1 MTTLA
6 FLLAI
11 ATIMA
16 VVIAIEGGQDRLRPP
31 AGLITWLVSG
41 NWPAKIG
48 AALVIVGT
56 GALLRYA
63 ALNVDIPSGLKL
75 GVGVAIAAALGFA
88 SIMTRS
94 APAQRTL
101 SLTLGGAASGV
112 SYLTAYTAFVLHGY
126 LDNAT
131 GLGLLALTA
140 IATGVFAVTRGALS
154 LALLAMVGA
163 YLAPV
168 FAVGDPG
175 PYVVY
180 GYYVAASALTLAM
193 VAARGWRPLI
203 HLSFLFTLVGGVFF
217 AWSAHYYAPAH
228 FDAMAPM
235 LLMLAALHVAMPI
248 VERRDVAGT
257 WLERLDLVYL
267 LALPV
272 VVTVLAI
279 AIAPSRGSLSV
290 ELIGLGV
297 IWLLAAIYL
306 RIAGR
311 EGTAAHGLIGTLLIG
326 FGVVARFRGL
336 PWDVV
341 ALACAVAAFAAAVYS
356 SKSQRL
362 HSAVAGVVLLLGAVH
377 AITSLGAHGDNVFLN
392 PRFIERM
399 IAAAL
404 LVYAGVLARKV
415 RQPLDSLLLYLGSG
429 WAILTVGSEII
440 RWNLVSVALLLHWL
454 LILAALAVFV
464 LGARLKQI
472 PTWAIVIP
480 IGIAAT
486 VPAAATA
493 ASFGVAI
500 VSVVLAITALM
511 AFAMRP
517 HDDDANPIDRVVTVI
532 IVPIVTIL
540 WVERAGELANIRSGY
555 LPLAMATLSAMLA
568 LRVGSAAPQRSR
580 GWLATVTLIFGFAFA
595 IALGYA
601 TIFDI
606 ERSAY
611 AIGAEFIGLGALVML
626 AVDRDVSSKT
636 IPWIRPVA
644 IFAMALFLQATLLRW
659 LGPDG
664 DLNVLALSRMQWP
677 ALTSLLWA
685 CMGAALTVW
694 SRKGASRTLWVGG
707 AGLLVATVVKLLLID
722 LESLGEL
729 TNILAVI
736 AAGGAF
742 LLVGWLAPMPPA
754 ADPVV
759 SENESDPD
767 AVRHIAW
774 SIALI
779 VAGALLLSR
788 HGAHVVTL
796 LDWTDQGHSVPIA
809 QRAPTAN
816 VEQPTSSITPPA
828 EDREEVSASVPIPA
842 APPARTEK
850 LFVGDTEI
858 EVETLPA
865 ESACTR
871 FAAQL
876 PSDYEIYAA
885 GALEGRQ
892 LDFLVGRSRDLA
904 AMFDVQV
911 NVPGRN
917 VVLVLGSSKSA
928 LWAVQSSAAT
938 KIVGVWLAGQGKH
951 EVIGVSSDVPVL
963 RSYDSAPSCSRF
975 YVSGNNPTEVKG
987 AVVAALSRAPH
998 AQVLAND
1005 GELLIGEPRAV
1016 AESRPALPRNDAVP
1030 ASVATDPTAPPPGD
1044 RGLQQLVRQ
1053 GKLRP
1058 ATVADYTRWVA
1069 KDKSL
1074 GSSSAPSGTY
1084 MRRTYLIT
1092 GPMTFPAGL
1101 HGAHMATFILLPGVP
1116 FPQGDPG
1123 HSQVIQGG

>member
-16 VVIAIEGGQDRLRPP
+16 VVIAIEGGQDRLRAPS
-31 AGLITWLVSG
+31 GLITWLVSG

-48 AALVIVGT
+48 AALVIIGT

-63 ALNVDIPSGLKL
+63 ALNVDIPPGLKL
-75 GVGVAIAAALGFA
+75 GAGVAIAAVLGFA

-140 IATGVFAVTRGALS
+140 IVTGVFAVTRSALS

-175 PYVVY
+175 PSVVY

-217 AWSAHYYAPAH
+217 AWNAHYYAPAH

-248 VERRDVAGT
+248 VERRHVPGT

-279 AIAPSRGSLSV
+279 AIAPSRGSLSM

-297 IWLLAAIYL
+297 IWLLAAVYL
-306 RIAGR
+306 RIVGR
-311 EGTAAHGLIGTLLIG
+311 EGTAAHALIGTLLVG

-341 ALACAVAAFAAAVYS
+341 ALACAVAALAAAVYS

-362 HSAVAGVVLLLGAVH
+362 HSVVAGVVLLLGAVH

-392 PRFIERM
+392 PRFIERL

-415 RQPLDSLLLYLGSG
+415 KQPLDSLLLYLGSG

-464 LGARLKQI
+464 LGTRRKQI
-472 PTWAIVIP
+472 PAWAIVIP
-480 IGIAAT
+480 IAIAAT

-493 ASFGVAI
+493 ASLGVSI
-500 VSVVLAITALM
+500 VSAVLAITALM

-517 HDDDANPIDRVVTVI
+517 HDDDTNPIDRIVTVI

-555 LPLAMATLSAMLA
+555 LPVAAATLSAMLA

-580 GWLATVTLIFGFAFA
+580 GWLSTVTSVFGFAFA

-606 ERSAY
+606 ERSAP
-611 AIGAEFIGLGALVML
+611 AIAAEFIGLGALVML
-626 AVDRDVSSKT
+626 AVDRDASGKT

-664 DLNVLALSRMQWP
+664 DLSVLAISRMQWP

-694 SRKGASRTLWVGG
+694 SRKSGSRTLWVGG
-707 AGLLVATVVKLLLID
+707 AGLLVATAVKLLLID
-722 LESLGEL
+722 LGSLGEL

-788 HGAHVVTL
+788 HGAQVVKL
-796 LDWTDQGHSVPIA
+796 LDWTDAGHSAQIA
-809 QRAPTAN
+809 QRVPSPAAA
-816 VEQPTSSITPPA
+816 QPTPSVAPPA
-828 EDREEVSASVPIPA
+828 ADPEEVSESVPEPIVPL
-842 APPARTEK
+842 ARTEK
-850 LFVGDTEI
+850 LFVGDAQI
-858 EVETLPA
+858 EVETVPA
-865 ESACTR
+865 ESACAR

-885 GALEGRQ
+885 GAREGRQ
-892 LDFLVGRSRDLA
+892 LDFFVGRSRDLV

-911 NVPGRN
+911 NVPERN

-938 KIVGVWLAGQGKH
+938 KVVGVWLAGQGKH
-951 EVIGVSSDVPVL
+951 EVIGVSSEVPVL
-963 RSYDSAPSCSRF
+963 KSDDSGPACRRF
-975 YVSGNNPTEVKG
+975 FVSGKNPSEVNS
-987 AVVAALSRAPH
+987 AVVAALSREPH
-998 AQVLAND
+998 AQILAND
-1005 GELLIGEPRAV
+1005 GELMIGEPQV
-1016 AESRPALPRNDAVP
+1016 LAESRPARPRGDAAPVP
-1030 ASVATDPTAPPPGD
+1030 AAADPTAPPPGD
-1044 RGLQQLVRQ
+1044 RGLQQLVQQ

-1058 ATVADYTRWVA
+1058 ATVADYNRWVA
-1069 KDKSL
+1069 KDKPL

-1084 MRRTYLIT
+1084 LRRTYLVT

-1116 FPQGDPG
+1116 FPHGDPG
-1123 HSQVIQGG
+1123 HSQVLQGG

>member
-16 VVIAIEGGQDRLRPP
+16 VVIAIEGGRDRLRAP

-48 AALVIVGT
+48 AALVIIGT

-63 ALNVDIPSGLKL
+63 ALNVDIPPGLKL
-75 GVGVAIAAALGFA
+75 GAGVAIAAVLGFA
-88 SIMTRS
+88 SIMTS
-94 APAQRTL
+94 TAPAQRTL

-126 LDNAT
+126 LDNTT

-140 IATGVFAVTRGALS
+140 IVTGVFAVTRSALS

-175 PYVVY
+175 PNVVY

-217 AWSAHYYAPAH
+217 AWSAHYYAPEH

-248 VERRDVAGT
+248 VERRHVPGT

-306 RIAGR
+306 RIVGR
-311 EGTAAHGLIGTLLIG
+311 EGMAAHALIGTLLVG

-341 ALACAVAAFAAAVYS
+341 ALACAVAALAAAVYS

-392 PRFIERM
+392 PRFIERL

-415 RQPLDSLLLYLGSG
+415 KQPLDSLLLYLGSG

-464 LGARLKQI
+464 LGTRLKQI
-472 PTWAIVIP
+472 PAWAIVIP
-480 IGIAAT
+480 IAIAAT

-493 ASFGVAI
+493 ASLGVSI
-500 VSVVLAITALM
+500 VSVILAITALL
-511 AFAMRP
+511 AFAVRP
-517 HDDDANPIDRVVTVI
+517 YEDDTNPIDRIVTVI

-555 LPLAMATLSAMLA
+555 LPVAAATLSAMLA

-580 GWLATVTLIFGFAFA
+580 GWLSTVTSIFGFAFA

-611 AIGAEFIGLGALVML
+611 AIGAEFIGLGALLML
-626 AVDRDVSSKT
+626 AVDRNVSGKT

-644 IFAMALFLQATLLRW
+644 IFAVALFLQATLLRW

-664 DLNVLALSRMQWP
+664 DLNVLAISRMRWP

-694 SRKGASRTLWVGG
+694 SRKSASRTLWVGG
-707 AGLLVATVVKLLLID
+707 AGLLVATAVKLLLID
-722 LESLGEL
+722 LGSLGEL

-788 HGAHVVTL
+788 HGAQVVKL
-796 LDWTDQGHSVPIA
+796 LDWTDAGHS
-809 QRAPTAN
+809 
-816 VEQPTSSITPPA
+816 
-828 EDREEVSASVPIPA
+828 
-842 APPARTEK
+842 
-850 LFVGDTEI
+850 
-858 EVETLPA
+858 
-865 ESACTR
+865 
-871 FAAQL
+871 
-876 PSDYEIYAA
+876 
-885 GALEGRQ
+885 
-892 LDFLVGRSRDLA
+892 
-904 AMFDVQV
+904 
-911 NVPGRN
+911 
-917 VVLVLGSSKSA
+917 
-928 LWAVQSSAAT
+928 
-938 KIVGVWLAGQGKH
+938 
-951 EVIGVSSDVPVL
+951 
-963 RSYDSAPSCSRF
+963 
-975 YVSGNNPTEVKG
+975 
-987 AVVAALSRAPH
+987 
-998 AQVLAND
+998 
-1005 GELLIGEPRAV
+1005 EP
-1016 AESRPALPRNDAVP
+1016 
-1030 ASVATDPTAPPPGD
+1030 
-1044 RGLQQLVRQ
+1044 
-1053 GKLRP
+1053 
-1058 ATVADYTRWVA
+1058 
-1069 KDKSL
+1069 L

-1084 MRRTYLIT
+1084 LRRIYLVT

-1123 HSQVIQGG
+1123 HSQVLQAG